1 MLAVAQCFRILY
13 FDDNDDVDPFVLG
26 IFSLVAS
33 AIFCVGAL
41 KVKKRFVNNKSCSQV
56 SVALSQVE
64 ALARGG
70 ENRVVAET
78 IFVLGLSS
86 NNLSTSSSPS
96 DMHTSRDSST
106 KVPPEN
112 ARKSYHNVVKYCE
125 CPITR
130 YLIGRGTFSFT
141 QPGFF
146 AHFHIWFWI

>member
-1 MLAVAQCFRILY
+1 MSIAQ
-13 FDDNDDVDPFVLG
+13 
-26 IFSLVAS
+26 
-33 AIFCVGAL
+33 
-41 KVKKRFVNNKSCSQV
+41 
-56 SVALSQVE
+56 SQVE

-130 YLIGRGTFSFT
+130 YLLGRGTLSFT